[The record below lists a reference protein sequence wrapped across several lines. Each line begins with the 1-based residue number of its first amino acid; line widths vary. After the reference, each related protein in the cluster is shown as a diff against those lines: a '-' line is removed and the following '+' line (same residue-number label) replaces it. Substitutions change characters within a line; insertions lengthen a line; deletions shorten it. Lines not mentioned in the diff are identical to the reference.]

1 VGSRRDDEQI
11 GLLLKKYSE
20 FHDGFLD
27 GVFLDG
33 NSAYIF
39 LSTDRGELFVFEA
52 TQVDSLNIADFRK
65 GNIIFEVLC
74 HSANEL
80 SLEMIEAVNGG
91 FPEVSRSRFAQR
103 GLELAVEK
111 NLVLLEIN
119 PSYGATCLILASS
132 FSLRRRRVL
141 AAGQFVEQYLK
152 V

>member
-1 VGSRRDDEQI
+1 VGFRRNHEQI
-11 GLLLKKYSE
+11 GLPLKEYSE
-20 FHDGFLD
+20 SHDGFLD
-27 GVFLDG
+27 GVFLDRS
-33 NSAYIF
+33 SAYIF
-39 LSTDRGELFVFEA
+39 LSTHRDELFVFEA

-91 FPEVSRSRFAQR
+91 FPDVSRSRFAKKA
-103 GLELAVEK
+103 LELAVEK

-132 FSLRRRRVL
+132 LSLRSRQALV
-141 AAGQFVEQYLK
+141 AGQFVEQDLK
-152 V
+152 A

>member
-1 VGSRRDDEQI
+1 
-11 GLLLKKYSE
+11 LKKYPE

-33 NSAYIF
+33 SAAYIF
-39 LSTDRGELFVFEA
+39 LSTDRAELFVFEA

-80 SLEMIEAVNGG
+80 SIEMIEAVKGG
-91 FPEVSRSRFAQR
+91 FPEVSRSHFAKR
-103 GLELAVEK
+103 ALELALEK

-119 PSYGATCLILASS
+119 TSYGATCLVLASS
-132 FSLRRRRVL
+132 FSLRPRPAWKPNSL
-141 AAGQFVEQYLK
+141 LSK
-152 V
+152 I